1 MAKQRRPVVRR
12 AASKSTG
19 RRKRPATKKVAVTRK
34 SSASG
39 KRTTAPVVKIRE
51 AYARAIKLYEKGLK
65 ALQRRNFRTAKTAFQ
80 QLLDQYPE
88 EKELHDRAK
97 LYLNVCEREAG
108 PKAKPPKT
116 IAERLLAATVALN
129 RLDVDEA
136 LSLLRKAAKTYP
148 DDDHVHYMLAVTHAL
163 REDAEAAA
171 THLNKAIEINPD
183 NQLQAKQEP
192 DFDRIRTSKS
202 FLGAIATS

>member
-1 MAKQRRPVVRR
+1 MAKQRRPPARR
-12 AASKSTG
+12 AASKPTS
-19 RRKRPATKKVAVTRK
+19 RRKRPATKLAVARK
-34 SSASG
+34 SSAG
-39 KRTTAPVVKIRE
+39 RKRTAAPVVKIRE

-65 ALQRRNFRTAKTAFQ
+65 ALQRRNFQTAKTAFQ

-97 LYLNVCEREAG
+97 LYLNVCAREAG

-116 IAERLLAATVALN
+116 TAERLLAATVALN
-129 RLDVDEA
+129 RHDVDEA

-171 THLNKAIEINPD
+171 THLNKAIELNPD

-192 DFDRIRTSKS
+192 DFDRIRESKP
-202 FLGAIATS
+202 FLEAIATS

>member
-1 MAKQRRPVVRR
+1 MAKQRRQTARR
-12 AASKSTG
+12 TASKSTG
-19 RRKRPATKKVAVTRK
+19 RTRRPATKVAAARK
-34 SSASG
+34 SSAVR
-39 KRTTAPVVKIRE
+39 KRTAAPVAKIRE

-88 EKELHDRAK
+88 EKELHDRVK
-97 LYLNVCEREAG
+97 LYLNVCERETA

-116 IAERLLAATVALN
+116 IAEQLLEATVALN
-129 RLDVDEA
+129 RRDVDEA

-163 REDAEAAA
+163 REEAEAAA

-192 DFDRIRTSKS
+192 DFDRIRESKPFLEAIGTS
-202 FLGAIATS
+202 

>member
-1 MAKQRRPVVRR
+1 MAKQRRQTARR
-12 AASKSTG
+12 TAGKSTG
-19 RRKRPATKKVAVTRK
+19 RTRRPATKVAAARK
-34 SSASG
+34 SSAVR
-39 KRTTAPVVKIRE
+39 KRTAAPVAKIRE

-129 RLDVDEA
+129 RRDVDEA
-136 LSLLRKAAKTYP
+136 LSLLGKAAKTCP
-148 DDDHVHYMLAVTHAL
+148 NDDHLHYMLAVTHAL
-163 REDAEAAA
+163 RGDAEAAA
-171 THLNKAIEINPD
+171 AHLNKAIELNPD

-192 DFDRIRTSKS
+192 DFDRIRESKS
-202 FLGAIATS
+202 FLEAIATS

>member
-1 MAKQRRPVVRR
+1 MAKQRRQTARR
-12 AASKSTG
+12 TASKSTG
-19 RRKRPATKKVAVTRK
+19 RTRRPATKVAAARK
-34 SSASG
+34 SAAVR
-39 KRTTAPVVKIRE
+39 KRTAAPVGKIRE

-148 DDDHVHYMLAVTHAL
+148 DDDNVHYMLAVTHAL
-163 REDAEAAA
+163 REDAEAAD

-192 DFDRIRTSKS
+192 DFDRIRESKPFLEAIGTS
-202 FLGAIATS
+202 

>member
-1 MAKQRRPVVRR
+1 MAKQRRPAARR
-12 AASKSTG
+12 PARKSTG
-19 RRKRPATKKVAVTRK
+19 RARRPATTVAPARK
-34 SSASG
+34 SSVAR
-39 KRTTAPVVKIRE
+39 KRTAAPVVKIRK

-97 LYLNVCEREAG
+97 LYLNVCAREAG

-116 IAERLLAATVALN
+116 TAERLLAATVALN
-129 RLDVDEA
+129 RRDVEEA

-171 THLNKAIEINPD
+171 AHLNKAIELNPD

-192 DFDRIRTSKS
+192 DFDLIRESKP
-202 FLGAIATS
+202 FLEAIATS

>member
-1 MAKQRRPVVRR
+1 
-12 AASKSTG
+12 
-19 RRKRPATKKVAVTRK
+19 
-34 SSASG
+34 
-39 KRTTAPVVKIRE
+39 VVKIRK

-97 LYLNVCEREAG
+97 LYLNVCAREAG

-116 IAERLLAATVALN
+116 TAERLLAATVALN
-129 RLDVDEA
+129 RRDVEEA

-148 DDDHVHYMLAVTHAL
+148 NDDHVHYMLAVTHAL

-171 THLNKAIEINPD
+171 AHLNKAIELNPD

-192 DFDRIRTSKS
+192 DFDLIRESKP
-202 FLGAIATS
+202 FLEAIATS

>member
-1 MAKQRRPVVRR
+1 MAKQRRQTARR
-12 AASKSTG
+12 TASKSTG
-19 RRKRPATKKVAVTRK
+19 RTRRPATKVAAARK
-34 SSASG
+34 SSAVR
-39 KRTTAPVVKIRE
+39 KRTAAPVAKIRE

-148 DDDHVHYMLAVTHAL
+148 DDDNVHYMLAVTHAL
-163 REDAEAAA
+163 REDAEAAD

-192 DFDRIRTSKS
+192 DFDRIRESKPFLEAIGTS
-202 FLGAIATS
+202 

>member
-1 MAKQRRPVVRR
+1 MAKQRRPAARR
-12 AASKSTG
+12 AASKPAARTRRPTKKAAAARKAPG
-19 RRKRPATKKVAVTRK
+19 ARKRIA
-34 SSASG
+34 
-39 KRTTAPVVKIRE
+39 APIVKIRE

-65 ALQRRNFRTAKTAFQ
+65 ALQRRNFQTAKAAFQ
-80 QLLDQYPE
+80 QLLDQHPE
-88 EKELHDRAK
+88 EKELHDRAR

-116 IAERLLAATVALN
+116 TDERLLAATLALN
-129 RLDVDEA
+129 RRDFDEA
-136 LSLLRKAAKTYP
+136 LSMLHKAAKTYP

-171 THLNKAIEINPD
+171 THLNKAIELNPD

-192 DFDRIRTSKS
+192 DFDCIRASKP
-202 FLGAIATS
+202 FLEVIAPS